1 MTRYVIVGNSA
12 GGIGAAETIRAADPD
27 GPVTILSDESYP
39 VYSRPAI
46 SEFLAGE
53 RTFGERMLFRDADF
67 YKRLRIECVLA
78 TRVARVHVKERA
90 VELSDGRCIP
100 YDRLLLSTGG
110 TPIIPRMEGLDLRGV
125 HPFTTMDHAKG
136 VHESLSG
143 GKNRVVV
150 IGAGLIGC
158 SMVNGLLH
166 RGDVQVTLVE
176 LKDRVLSTMVDAYAS
191 GMVEKRLREMGVSL
205 RTGRSATKIL
215 PCPDDAASVGGVM
228 LDNGELVACDVVGM
242 AVGVTPRAEL
252 AREAGIKCNR
262 GILVDAH
269 METSAPGVF
278 ACGDVAEVQDFI
290 YGVPRVTAIW
300 PTAYVGGRVAG
311 ANMAGAPTRYDGCTA
326 MNAFSYFNMAL
337 TSAGMFDPDPALG
350 HPVITLEK
358 PGAYRK
364 FVLRDHKL
372 IGFILVEEIE
382 QSGVFFNLLR
392 HQTDVRP
399 FEKRLA
405 DWGFTMA
412 ALPKDVRA
420 DWIGGPGYALPAKKR
435 AAAEPACE
443 KVSR

>member
-1 MTRYVIVGNSA
+1 MVRYVIVGNSA
-12 GGIGAAETIRAADPD
+12 GGVGAAETIRATDPD
-27 GPVTILSDESYP
+27 GHVTILSDESYP
-39 VYSRPAI
+39 AYSRPAI

-53 RTFGERMLFRDADF
+53 RSFGERMLFRDADF
-67 YKRLRIECVLA
+67 NKRLRIECMLGA
-78 TRVARVHVKERA
+78 RVARLHKERA
-90 VELSDGRCIP
+90 VELSDGRRIP
-100 YDRLLLSTGG
+100 YDRLLLATGG
-110 TPIIPRMEGLDLRGV
+110 TPIIPRMEGLGLRGV

-166 RGDVQVTLVE
+166 RGGIQITLVE
-176 LKDRVLSTMVDAYAS
+176 LKDRVLSTMVDTHAS
-191 GMVEKRLREMGVSL
+191 GLVEKRLSEMGVSV
-205 RTGRSATKIL
+205 RTGRSATRIL
-215 PCPDDAASVGGVM
+215 PRPDDATSVGGVM
-228 LDNGELVACDVVGM
+228 LDNGELVSCDVVGM

-252 AREAGIKCNR
+252 AREAGIRCNR

-269 METSAPGVF
+269 METSATGVF
-278 ACGDVAEVQDFI
+278 ACGDVAEAQDFI

-300 PTAYVGGRVAG
+300 PTAYMGGRVAG
-311 ANMAGAPTRYDGCTA
+311 ANMAGTPTRYDGCTA

-337 TSAGMFDPDPALG
+337 ISAGMFDPDPVLG

-372 IGFILVEEIE
+372 IGFVLVEEIE

-392 HQTDVRP
+392 HQTDVRA

-405 DWGFTMA
+405 DWSFTMA
-412 ALPKDVRA
+412 SLPKDVRA
-420 DWIGGPGYALPAKKR
+420 EWIGGPGYAAPAEKQPV
-435 AAAEPACE
+435 AGPVAE